1 MGKKRRDK
9 HKPNKKERNTNRR
22 ERGGR
27 RFNDQQWKTEKFK
40 LKQQISKFG
49 LDIKEISGDGNC
61 LFRAIS
67 DQITGNENLHGEY
80 RVLAIDFMRSNSDD
94 FSPFVEDDEP
104 FGDYLKRMSKL
115 GVWGGNMEL
124 QALSLVLNVNIKI
137 HRLGEPIWEI
147 TNFNRERSIHLSYHD
162 GDHYN
167 SVRLRGDIGDCE
179 PIIIPEQLEAVEEGE
194 GDIEIRWRTC
204 AEFFVD
210 TINEGKIESLIPV
223 MKKFYQ
229 NPPDFEEVLEDTGK
243 ILSEVK
249 KAEYEAQKN
258 NERKK
263 DGQRNEEKKKDG
275 QRNEE
280 KKKLEQKKD
289 TGYGKRPSK
298 LPNNKEKCWCGSGSI
313 YKKCCKAT
321 DHLREVEEEKI
332 ISRMESLQI

>member
-1 MGKKRRDK
+1 MGKKRREK
-9 HKPNKKERNTNRR
+9 HKLNQKERKTNRR

-40 LKQQISKFG
+40 LKQQLNKFG

-67 DQITGNENLHGEY
+67 DQITGNENSHSEY
-80 RVLAIDFMRSNSDD
+80 RVLAIEFMRENSED

-104 FGDYLKRMSKL
+104 FDDYIKRMSKL
-115 GVWGGNMEL
+115 GTWGGNMEL

-147 TNFNRERSIHLSYHD
+147 TNFDRERSIHLSYHD

-167 SVRLRGDIGDCE
+167 SVRLRGDLGDCE
-179 PIIIPEQLEAVEEGE
+179 PIIIPEQLEAVKENER
-194 GDIEIRWRTC
+194 DAEIRWRTC

-210 TINEGKIESLIPV
+210 TINGVWGKIESLIPV

-229 NPPDFEEVLEDTGK
+229 NPPDFEEVLEDTQE

-249 KAEYEAQKN
+249 KNENETQKS
-258 NERKK
+258 EDKRK
-263 DGQRNEEKKKDG
+263 DGQIYEEKKEV
-275 QRNEE
+275 N
-280 KKKLEQKKD
+280 QKKNIC
-289 TGYGKRPSK
+289 YGKKPSK
-298 LPNNKEKCWCGSGSI
+298 LPNNKDKCWCGSGRI

-321 DHLREVEEEKI
+321 DYLREVEEEKI
-332 ISRMESLQI
+332 ISRMESLKI